1 MKNKLKEYIPLS
13 ESKRKQIWKK
23 GIFVLDANVLLNMCR
38 YSKQSSDE
46 LIGIIENHKDKLW
59 LPYQVG
65 MEFFNNRIGVIE
77 GIKNGF
83 NQLLANVGRI
93 DEILNEQLY
102 FNKFR
107 SDTAHNLDQLRLD
120 ITNFRKREEA
130 KIRKWQK
137 EFEES
142 DKDAILNKILSLY
155 NGKVGDDYNEAKLKE
170 LYSEGEKREKENIP
184 PGYADWNDK
193 IKKGIRHACGD
204 LIWWKQA
211 IDYARDNKCDLVI
224 VTDDKKDDWWYK
236 ISGKTIGPRVELIRE
251 FDKET
256 KGQAFLMYK
265 THQFME
271 MAKQLDGA
279 TVSDSSIKEAKET
292 GAIDYSRV
300 MGSYKSNSY
309 IINENS
315 PLSKYF
321 STSYHRSLGN
331 PLLADSIE
339 SDPSGMVGTQGL
351 TVLTDRNRI
360 LGEYDPSTHSAF
372 PRADGISGLV
382 GAYSQNP
389 YGKVTLA
396 SLTGMSDEA
405 NKWVEQYNTEKDIKK

>member
-1 MKNKLKEYIPLS
+1 MKHKLKEYIPLS
-13 ESKRKQIWKK
+13 ESKRKKIWEK

-46 LIGIIENHKDKLW
+46 LIAIIENHKEKLW

-120 ITNFRKREEA
+120 ITNFRKREEV

-142 DKDAILNKILSLY
+142 DKEAILNKILSLY
-155 NGKVGDDYNEAKLKE
+155 NGKVGDDYEEAKLKE
-170 LYSEGEKREKENIP
+170 LYNEGEKRQKESIP

-193 IKKGIRHACGD
+193 IKKGFRHACGD

-256 KGQAFLMYK
+256 KGQTFLMYK

-292 GAIDYSRV
+292 GAIDYSLV
-300 MGSYKSNSY
+300 MESYKTNAY
-309 IINENS
+309 IISADS
-315 PLSKYF
+315 PLSKYY
-321 STSYHRSLGN
+321 STNYHRSLGN
-331 PLLADSIE
+331 PILAGSME
-339 SDPSGMVGTQGL
+339 SEPSLMVGTQGL
-351 TVLTDRNRI
+351 TGLTDRNRI
-360 LGEYDPSTHSAF
+360 LGVYDPSTYSAF
-372 PRADGISGLV
+372 PRADGISSLAGV
-382 GAYSQNP
+382 SSQNP
-389 YGKVTLA
+389 KGKVTLA
-396 SLTGMSDEA
+396 SLTGMSDETY
-405 NKWVEQYNTEKDIKK
+405 KIEQYKTEKDDK